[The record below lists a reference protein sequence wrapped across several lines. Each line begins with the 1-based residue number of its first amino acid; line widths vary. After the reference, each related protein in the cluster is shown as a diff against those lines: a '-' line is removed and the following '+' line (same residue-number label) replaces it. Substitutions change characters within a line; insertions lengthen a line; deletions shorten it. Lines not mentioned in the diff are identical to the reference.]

1 MATVKAKLET
11 GTWEELPAFTPQTTA
26 VIDSLESSDSL
37 SALSANMGK
46 TLNEKF
52 DDYLLTVNHYPRQD
66 AISVTFA
73 EDTILSM
80 PATSWSSIILPFDYV
95 MANSNDNLYSLQS
108 DGSVRVHD
116 AGYYLI
122 CGTAN
127 SDHVGN
133 WSLVVLSAV
142 INDTKTNGM
151 ESCWLAPVVVHKDAG
166 DSIALYAR
174 CETASASMRFR
185 TQRSYLTIIRIA

>member
-1 MATVKAKLET
+1 MAILKIKTEENNWVDMPSFESAEFTVEDTL
-11 GTWEELPAFTPQTTA
+11 
-26 VIDSLESSDSL
+26 DSTSATN
-37 SALSANMGK
+37 ALSANQGK
-46 TLNEKF
+46 VLNEKF

-80 PATSWSSIILPFDYV
+80 PATSWSSIILPFNYV

-116 AGYYLI
+116 AGYYLV

-133 WSLVVLSAV
+133 WSLVVFSAV